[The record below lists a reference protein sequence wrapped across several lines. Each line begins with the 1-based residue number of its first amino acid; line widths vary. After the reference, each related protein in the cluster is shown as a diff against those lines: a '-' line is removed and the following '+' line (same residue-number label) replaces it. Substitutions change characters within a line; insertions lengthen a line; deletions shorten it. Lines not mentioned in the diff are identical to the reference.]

1 MPTGGA
7 GGGAA
12 AAGRPTPTYTIPVIN
27 QLLRIFCRCCTTPNT
42 KLIIRPPSFVRPG
55 GDGCC
60 VTLVDMGVYL
70 LGPILIL
77 LASAIIF
84 GLTHTFFYVM
94 LPMLASPVDPQV
106 AKEVAAKGLE
116 EIPVVY
122 TKTIYAHI
130 AFVFFLLVNVLHNYV
145 LCVTTRNNGPAF
157 DRIVRALAEATD
169 FLYPETEEERVESK
183 RAYEQKMIAKGRARR
198 DMARQRRQEANM
210 AAAMTQQR
218 QTQNGNNGSVTTSI
232 DFGNGVSTNGSNQV
246 AATAPA
252 PAPAPPIPAM
262 PAWMLMGASE
272 WGWCQKSNQPKPP
285 RSHFDHVTKNLVLN
299 MDHYCP
305 WMFNTIGYLNYR
317 YFCNFLFYVWV
328 SMIYGTILTAV
339 PFRNMNGVRVR
350 DQIKMSKEAGFKTAQ
365 HMMRMVPIP
374 EDRTAL
380 TFAFMLCLSIGI
392 AISVL
397 GGFHLYLMLT
407 AQTTIEFH
415 GNFAKRRGA
424 ARRGSKWNNPY
435 SVGWRNNFRLV
446 YGTRHPLLSIL
457 PSSREPQ
464 FLPIP
469 INGKLVRRHR
479 HSKKE
484 EDVSL
489 SVPNGD
495 AEPPNGSSDD
505 RLNQRRTGAYAV

>member
-1 MPTGGA
+1 MPPPAQPSGA
-7 GGGAA
+7 GAGAP
-12 AAGRPTPTYTIPVIN
+12 AGRPTPTYTIPIVN

-42 KLIIRPPSFVRPG
+42 KLIIRPPTFLRPG

-84 GLTHTFFYVM
+84 GLTHTFFYIM

-106 AKEVAAKGLE
+106 AKEAAANGLE
-116 EIPVVY
+116 EIVVVY
-122 TKTIYAHI
+122 TTGIYMHI

-145 LCVTTRNNGPAF
+145 LCVTTRNNGPGF
-157 DRIVRALAEATD
+157 DRVVRELAEVTD
-169 FLYPETEEERVESK
+169 FRYPETEEERVESK

-210 AAAMTQQR
+210 AAAAAMTNQQEM
-218 QTQNGNNGSVTTSI
+218 QNGNNGSVTASI
-232 DFGNGVSTNGSNQV
+232 DFGNGVST
-246 AATAPA
+246 AAPTPKPA
-252 PAPAPPIPAM
+252 PASPIPAM

-285 RSHFDHVTKNLVLN
+285 RSHFDHVAKNLVLN

-328 SMIYGTILTAV
+328 SMVYGTILTAV

-350 DQIKMSKEAGFKTAQ
+350 DQVKMSKEAGFKTAQ
-365 HMMRMVPIP
+365 HMLRMVPIP

-435 SVGWRNNFRLV
+435 SVGWKNNFRLV
-446 YGTRHPLLSIL
+446 YGTRHPLLALL

-469 INGKLVRRHR
+469 INGKLVRRQR
-479 HSKKE
+479 QSKKQ

-489 SVPNGD
+489 VVPQGD
-495 AEPPNGSSDD
+495 AEKSNESSDN
-505 RLNQRRTGAYAV
+505 RLNQRRAGAYAV

>member
-1 MPTGGA
+1 MATPTQTGGA
-7 GGGAA
+7 APPA
-12 AAGRPTPTYTIPVIN
+12 RPAPTYTIPIVN

-42 KLIIRPPSFVRPG
+42 KLIIRPPSCPRPG
-55 GDGCC
+55 GGDNCC
-60 VTLVDMGVYL
+60 VTLVDIGVYL
-70 LGPILIL
+70 LGPILIC

-94 LPMLASPVDPQV
+94 LPMLASPVDPQI
-106 AKEVAAKGLE
+106 AKEAAKKGLE
-116 EIPVVY
+116 IIPVVY
-122 TKTIYAHI
+122 TKTIFIHI

-157 DRIVRALAEATD
+157 DRVVRELADATD
-169 FLYPETEEERVESK
+169 YLYPETDEELVESK

-198 DMARQRRQEANM
+198 DMARQRRQEANV
-210 AAAMTQQR
+210 AAMTNVSNQ
-218 QTQNGNNGSVTTSI
+218 QNGSGSVT
-232 DFGNGVSTNGSNQV
+232 STPNRP
-246 AATAPA
+246 ATTPTPA

-272 WGWCQKSNQPKPP
+272 WGWCLKSNQPKPP
-285 RSHFDHVTKNLVLN
+285 RSHYDHVTKNLVLN

-328 SMIYGTILTAV
+328 SMVYGTLLTAI
-339 PFRNMNGVRVR
+339 PFSNMNGMRVR
-350 DQIKMSKEAGFKTAQ
+350 DQVKMSKEAGFETVQ
-365 HMMRMVPIP
+365 HMLRMVPIP

-397 GGFHLYLMLT
+397 GGFHMYLMLS

-424 ARRGSKWNNPY
+424 SKRGSKWNNPY

-446 YGTRHPLLSIL
+446 YGCQRPILAIL

-464 FLPIP
+464 FLPVP
-469 INGKLVRRHR
+469 INGKLVRRQTR
-479 HSKKE
+479 SKKE
-484 EDVSL
+484 EGIAL
-489 SVPNGD
+489 
-495 AEPPNGSSDD
+495 AC
-505 RLNQRRTGAYAV
+505 RTVTTCS

>member
-1 MPTGGA
+1 
-7 GGGAA
+7 
-12 AAGRPTPTYTIPVIN
+12 
-27 QLLRIFCRCCTTPNT
+27 
-42 KLIIRPPSFVRPG
+42 
-55 GDGCC
+55 
-60 VTLVDMGVYL
+60 MGVYL

-106 AKEVAAKGLE
+106 AKDAAEKGLE

-122 TKTIYAHI
+122 TRAIYMHI

-145 LCVTTRNNGPAF
+145 LCVMTRNNGPAF
-157 DRIVRALAEATD
+157 DRVVRELAEVTD
-169 FLYPETEEERVESK
+169 FQYPETEEEKVESK
-183 RAYEQKMIAKGRARR
+183 RAYEQKMIVKGRARR
-198 DMARQRRQEANM
+198 DMARQRRQQANM
-210 AAAMTQQR
+210 AAAMTNQQEM
-218 QTQNGNNGSVTTSI
+218 QNGNNGSVTASI
-232 DFGNGVSTNGSNQV
+232 DFGDGVFNNGSNQAV
-246 AATAPA
+246 ASAQP

-262 PAWMLMGASE
+262 PAWMQMGASE

-328 SMIYGTILTAV
+328 SMLYGTILTAV

-350 DQIKMSKEAGFKTAQ
+350 DQVKMSKEAGFKTAQ
-365 HMMRMVPIP
+365 HMLRMVPIP
-374 EDRTAL
+374 EDRTPL

-435 SVGWRNNFRLV
+435 SVGWKNNFRLV
-446 YGTRHPLLSIL
+446 YGARHPLLAIL

-469 INGKLVRRHR
+469 IKGKLARRKR
-479 HSKKE
+479 QSKKE
-484 EDVSL
+484 EDASL
-489 SVPNGD
+489 VVPQGD
-495 AEPPNGSSDD
+495 AEQTNGSLDN
-505 RLNQRRTGAYAV
+505 RLNQRRAGAYAV

>member
-1 MPTGGA
+1 MPPPTQTGA
-7 GGGAA
+7 PART
-12 AAGRPTPTYTIPVIN
+12 GRPTAPIYTIPIVN
-27 QLLRIFCRCCTTPNT
+27 QLLRLFCRCCTTSST
-42 KLIIRPPSFVRPG
+42 KLIIRPPSCFRPRG

-60 VTLVDMGVYL
+60 VSLVDVGVWL
-70 LGPILIL
+70 LGPILIG

-94 LPMLASPVDPQV
+94 LPMLASPVDPQL
-106 AKEVAAKGLE
+106 AKEAAEMGLE
-116 EIPVVY
+116 TIPVAY
-122 TKTIYAHI
+122 TRAIYMHI

-157 DRIVRALAEATD
+157 DRVVRELAEATE
-169 FLYPETEEERVESK
+169 FVYPETEEEKVESR

-198 DMARQRRQEANM
+198 DMARQRRQEANV
-210 AAAMTQQR
+210 AAINSSSNQK
-218 QTQNGNNGSVTTSI
+218 NGNGSVTAAI
-232 DFGNGVSTNGSNQV
+232 DFGNGVSSTQSQS
-246 AATAPA
+246 APTPA
-252 PAPAPPIPAM
+252 PVPAPPIPAM

-272 WGWCQKSNQPKPP
+272 WGWCVKSNQPKPP
-285 RSHFDHVTKNLVLN
+285 RSHYDHVTKNLVLN
-299 MDHYCP
+299 MDHFCP

-339 PFRNMNGVRVR
+339 PFRNMNGIRVR
-350 DQIKMSKEAGFKTAQ
+350 DQVKMSKAAGFQTAQ

-392 AISVL
+392 AILVL
-397 GGFHLYLMLT
+397 GGFHSYLMLT

-424 ARRGSKWNNPY
+424 ARRGSTWNNPY

-446 YGTRHPLLSIL
+446 YGSQHPLLAIL

-469 INGKLVRRHR
+469 INGKLVRRQKR
-479 HSKKE
+479 SKKE
-484 EDVSL
+484 EGIALVVPKGD
-489 SVPNGD
+489 SVQL
-495 AEPPNGSSDD
+495 NGSSDE

>member
-1 MPTGGA
+1 
-7 GGGAA
+7 
-12 AAGRPTPTYTIPVIN
+12 
-27 QLLRIFCRCCTTPNT
+27 
-42 KLIIRPPSFVRPG
+42 
-55 GDGCC
+55 
-60 VTLVDMGVYL
+60 
-70 LGPILIL
+70 
-77 LASAIIF
+77 
-84 GLTHTFFYVM
+84 
-94 LPMLASPVDPQV
+94 
-106 AKEVAAKGLE
+106 
-116 EIPVVY
+116 
-122 TKTIYAHI
+122 
-130 AFVFFLLVNVLHNYV
+130 
-145 LCVTTRNNGPAF
+145 
-157 DRIVRALAEATD
+157 
-169 FLYPETEEERVESK
+169 
-183 RAYEQKMIAKGRARR
+183 
-198 DMARQRRQEANM
+198 
-210 AAAMTQQR
+210 MTQQR
-218 QTQNGNNGSVTTSI
+218 QVQNGNNGSVTTSI
-232 DFGNGVSTNGSNQV
+232 DFGNGVSTNGSNQAV
-246 AATAPA
+246 ASAPP

-339 PFRNMNGVRVR
+339 PFRNMNGGIRVR

-446 YGTRHPLLSIL
+446 YGTRHPLLAIL

-495 AEPPNGSSDD
+495 AEPPNGSSVD